1 MPHLPTSAC
10 RYVVREY
17 AAQQNGTRP
26 GLGSALG
33 VQASI
38 HSLPRPSLMCSLPLP
53 ATLFAFVLYAAS
65 AAAAA
70 QDVFSGSGPWLD
82 DGDRAFRVES
92 LRGSPTVVS
101 MAYGAC
107 RRVCSASLRVLEQL
121 QARADAR
128 GAALNFVVIGLD
140 PSQDRPADW
149 AAYRAERKLL
159 RANWQFL
166 SGDAKATAHMARRLG
181 VNYWHYGEHVMHD
194 FRIVM
199 VSAGGR
205 IVATMTTPDQG
216 LATLLP

>member
-1 MPHLPTSAC
+1 MRFFPA
-10 RYVVREY
+10 
-17 AAQQNGTRP
+17 
-26 GLGSALG
+26 
-33 VQASI
+33 
-38 HSLPRPSLMCSLPLP
+38 P
-53 ATLFAFVLYAAS
+53 ATFVAIVLCAANATAS
-65 AAAAA
+65 A
-70 QDVFSGSGPWLD
+70 QGVFSGSGPWLD
-82 DGDRAFRVES
+82 DANRSFRVES
-92 LRGSPTVVS
+92 LRGSRTVVS

-128 GAALNFVVIGLD
+128 GETLNFVVIGLD

-159 RANWQFL
+159 RPNWQFL
-166 SGDAKATAHMARRLG
+166 SGDTQSTAHIARRLG

-199 VSAGGR
+199 VSGQGR
-205 IVATMTTPDQG
+205 IVATMTTPDQA